1 MNEDV
6 FRQAAEVI
14 KRAPLVVAVTG
25 AGASVE
31 SGIPDFRSE
40 GGLWT
45 KFPPA
50 EYATAEAF
58 IDDPDRVWEMFYE
71 IGETVL
77 RAAPNAGHRALA
89 KLEEYGKLQG
99 IVTQNIDGLHQQ
111 AGNAVVIEYHGNINA
126 LGCSS
131 CFRRRKMDL
140 SFRVH
145 GAPRCECGGYMKP
158 SVILFG
164 EPIPPQAL
172 IQSDTL
178 ARTCNVMI
186 VVGTSAQV
194 YPAAA
199 LPHAAKE
206 NGAFI
211 IECNTEATG
220 FTHTITDA
228 FLQGPAGETL
238 PRLIEL
244 VMSK

>member
-1 MNEDV
+1 MSEDV
-6 FRQAAEVI
+6 FHKAATAL
-14 KRAPLVVAVTG
+14 KRAPLVIAVTG

-31 SGIPDFRSE
+31 SDIPDFRSA
-40 GGLWT
+40 GGLWK

-58 IDDPDRVWEMFYE
+58 TDNPDKVWEMFYE
-71 IGETVL
+71 IGEMIL
-77 RAAPNAGHRALA
+77 KAEPNPGHRALA
-89 KLEEYGKLQG
+89 QLEQYGKLQG

-111 AGNAVVIEYHGNINA
+111 AGNTVVIEYHGNVNT

-140 SFRVH
+140 SFRAH

-164 EPIPPQAL
+164 EPIPPQPL
-172 IQSDTL
+172 IQADTL
-178 ARTCNVMI
+178 ARTCNAMI

-211 IECNTEATG
+211 IECNTEPTD
-220 FTHTITDA
+220 FTRSITDA
-228 FLQGPAGETL
+228 FLEGPAGEVL
-238 PRLIEL
+238 PKLVEL
-244 VMSK
+244 VMS